1 MPTVSL
7 PTMPGRVVMRL
18 RLEPNEF
25 TTYRVTLLDE
35 ARSQTLWRSTRLKA
49 HAGADGKI
57 LDLDFRASLLKPQ
70 TVYVLRAT
78 SEAGEIVDDYPF
90 RVVK

>member
-1 MPTVSL
+1 
-7 PTMPGRVVMRL
+7 MRL

-35 ARSQTLWRSTRLKA
+35 TGSQTLWRSARLKA
-49 HAGADGKI
+49 RAATDGKI
-57 LDLDFRASLLKPQ
+57 LNLNFRASLLKPR